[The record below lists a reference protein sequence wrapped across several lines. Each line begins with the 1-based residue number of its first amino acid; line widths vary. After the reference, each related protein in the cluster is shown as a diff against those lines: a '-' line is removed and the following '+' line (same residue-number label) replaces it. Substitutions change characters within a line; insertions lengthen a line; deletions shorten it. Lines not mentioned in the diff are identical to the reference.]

1 MQLQKARELQKNWG
15 DKPCDHKELEKE
27 YFNSTA
33 TGDYVCRV
41 CGKAFWNGDK
51 GDEDEKIEKSK
62 DDSNNAEK

>member
-1 MQLQKARELQKNWG
+1 MRPQRIG
-15 DKPCDHKELEKE
+15 KE

-51 GDEDEKIEKSK
+51 GDEDEKIEKVK
-62 DDSNNAEK
+62 MIVITLKNKNYN